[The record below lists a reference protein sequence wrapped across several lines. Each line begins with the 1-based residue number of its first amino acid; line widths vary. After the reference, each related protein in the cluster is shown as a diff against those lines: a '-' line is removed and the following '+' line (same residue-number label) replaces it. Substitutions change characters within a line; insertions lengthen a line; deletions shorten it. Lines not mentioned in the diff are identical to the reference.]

1 MRPVYNRPG
10 RSTGEKI
17 RGDRGVAYKS
27 GMSSGEAEF
36 DAWLRQGGLAVT
48 ASERAA
54 RAAAAAYHRA
64 RQAEGLTA
72 WLAPAIL
79 DWHAF
84 LRSAWETRA
93 AAPRLLLNSFQ
104 EEALWADLIQQSG
117 ALAAVLEGPRH
128 RLAAL
133 ARQAH
138 EQICA
143 FAPHLLRNGARSG
156 WQHDAAAFSA
166 WLAAF
171 DRACVEK
178 NLISPSRLPQELLP
192 LLKAEE
198 APRPPLL
205 LLGFDRL
212 QPAQQAVLEAWGDWR
227 QEAPRESATAAQFH
241 AASDPESE
249 LAACAAWCA
258 SQLAGQSDR
267 RLLVVTQQIA
277 ARRGLIERA
286 FLRHVGAG
294 DPLAFEFSLGVPL
307 SRVTL
312 PRAAFLTLRW
322 LSEPIEEAELDW
334 LLSTEQTAATSQEA
348 LALQTCMRALRR
360 RGLKRICWPLEA
372 FVTHCSAP
380 DTLPAVWIAR
390 MKQARDRLNLELHRA
405 MSPLEWAAL
414 VPNLLQIA
422 GWPGFRPLASAEF
435 QALRRWEQALD
446 TCASLGFD
454 GRRIS
459 WPQFMTALARALDE
473 TLFAPDSHDAP
484 IQIAGPAESA
494 GLAADALW
502 FLGASE
508 EAWPARA
515 GAHPLLPPEVQ
526 RQAGMPHATPQIDW
540 ELASIVTERLMT
552 SAAEAHFSY
561 ARQQEDTESRP
572 SQLAIAVAGEPVPLA
587 VMASQAGPL
596 TVEVEDA
603 SAVPFPPGKAS
614 GGASVLSNQSQ
625 CPFKAFATWRLG
637 AQGWEPAEA
646 GLTASQRG
654 LLLHEVLHR
663 IWAGPPEGIRT
674 LEELQSQ
681 KNLQEFV
688 AGHVRL
694 VLSSKMPPGARDRMP
709 RRYLSLE
716 EPRLTRLVTEWL
728 EYERTRWAFEVKETE
743 QKKDVPIEG
752 LTLDLRLDR
761 IDRLKDGSLL
771 VIDYKTGTVTPRDW
785 ELPRPAD
792 VQLPLYAGFALDDGA
807 ELGGLVF
814 AAVRTG
820 DSQFA
825 GRVGD
830 AQGTIRADL
839 GATTSLVRKPLTL
852 EQLMDWRRAI
862 EDLALAFLAGKA
874 GADPRDFPKTC
885 ERCGLQTLC
894 RIQEHPPESGGDTK
908 SAPEAELEEAAD
920 E

>member
-17 RGDRGVAYKS
+17 RGDHGVAYKS
-27 GMSSGEAEF
+27 GMGSGGAEF

-64 RQAEGLTA
+64 RQAEGLAA

-93 AAPRLLLNSFQ
+93 TAPRLLLNSFQ

-117 ALAAVLEGPRH
+117 ALTAVLEGPRH
-128 RLAAL
+128 RLAVL

-143 FAPHLLRNGARSG
+143 FAPHLLYNGARSG

-171 DRACVEK
+171 DRTCEEK
-178 NLISPSRLPQELLP
+178 NLISPSRLLQELLP
-192 LLKAEE
+192 LLKAEKT
-198 APRPPLL
+198 PRPPLL

-212 QPAQQAVLEAWGDWR
+212 QPAQQSVLEAWGDWR
-227 QEAPRESATAAQFH
+227 QAAAGARATAAQFH
-241 AASDPESE
+241 SATDPESE
-249 LAACAAWCA
+249 LAACSAWCA
-258 SQLAGQSDR
+258 SQLAGQSGR
-267 RLLVVTQQIA
+267 RLLVVTQEIA

-312 PRAAFLTLRW
+312 PRAAFLALRW

-334 LLSTEQTAATSQEA
+334 LLSTEQTAATPQEA
-348 LALQTCMRALRR
+348 LALQASMRALRR
-360 RGLKRICWPLEA
+360 RGLERTRWPLEA
-372 FVTHCSAP
+372 FVAHSGQP
-380 DTLPAVWIAR
+380 DPLPAAWVTR
-390 MKQARDRLNLELHRA
+390 MKQARDRLNAELRRTV
-405 MSPLEWAAL
+405 SPLEWAAL
-414 VPNLLQIA
+414 VPNLLQTA

-454 GRRIS
+454 GRRMA
-459 WPQFMTALARALDE
+459 WPQFMAALARALDE
-473 TLFAPDSHDAP
+473 MLFAPDSHDAP

-494 GLAADALW
+494 GLSADALW

-508 EAWPARA
+508 DAWPARA

-526 RQAGMPHATPQIDW
+526 RKAGMPHATPQIDW
-540 ELASIVTERLMT
+540 ELANTVTERLMT
-552 SAAEAHFSY
+552 SAAEVHFSY
-561 ARQQEDTESRP
+561 PLQQESAENRP
-572 SQLAIAVAGEPVPLA
+572 SRLAIAMAGEPEPLA
-587 VMASQAGPL
+587 ALLSQPGPL
-596 TVEVEDA
+596 TIEVEDA
-603 SAVPFPPGKAS
+603 SAMPFLPGKAS
-614 GGASVLSNQSQ
+614 GGASVLSYQSQ

-663 IWAGPPEGIRT
+663 IWAGPPEGIQT
-674 LEELQSQ
+674 LEALQN
-681 KNLQEFV
+681 KGDLQEFA
-688 AGHVRL
+688 AGHVRR
-694 VLSSKMPPGARDRMP
+694 VLNSKMPSGARERMP
-709 RRYLSLE
+709 RRYLALE
-716 EPRLTRLVTEWL
+716 ELRLTRLVTEWL
-728 EYERTRWAFEVKETE
+728 EYERGRLSFEVWETE
-743 QKKDVPIEG
+743 QKKDVPIKG

-761 IDRLKDGSLL
+761 IDRLRDGSLL
-771 VIDYKTGTVTPRDW
+771 VIDYKTGMVTPRDW
-785 ELPRPAD
+785 DLPRPAD

-814 AAVRTG
+814 AAIRTG
-820 DSQFA
+820 ESGFA
-825 GRVGD
+825 GRVGN
-830 AQGTIRADL
+830 AKGTIRADL
-839 GATTSLVRKPLTL
+839 GARTNLVKDPLTA
-852 EQLMDWRRAI
+852 EQLLDWRSAI

-874 GADPRDFPKTC
+874 EADPRDFPRTC

-894 RIQEHPPESGGDTK
+894 RIQEHPPACDDEAESVSG
-908 SAPEAELEEAAD
+908 AELEEAAD